1 MIGEVLTDDYQ
12 NIPRYYT
19 ALAEWICCMLPCF
32 FLSEKSRQGTFCN
45 CGSVHIDLDDG
56 VACVDGRCSDPSMAV
71 MCTTPGGNDVLSVVF
86 YNRYFRED
94 GALLLHEGLFVGRVY
109 GISGMAAGIFCS

>member
-1 MIGEVLTDDYQ
+1 MILYRFGGVDLLHAAVL
-12 NIPRYYT
+12 
-19 ALAEWICCMLPCF
+19 